1 MRAHLNRL
9 KKIKMLILDVDGVLT
24 DGRLWVTDAG
34 KWCRFFNVRD
44 GVGIKLLME
53 AGYQVGVISGGKS
66 DDVIQRMTFLNIPYF
81 YLEAGDKMPP
91 YLDILQKTGF
101 KEDEIAFC
109 GDEVF
114 DIPILDRV
122 GFAATVPD
130 AVAEVKRAA
139 DYVTKQAGGMGAA
152 REVAD
157 LVRIYGA
164 HSGAKSGAKPAIR
177 KGRSR

>member
-1 MRAHLNRL
+1 MRVHLNRL

-91 YLDILQKTGF
+91 YLDILQKTGL

-122 GFAATVPD
+122 GFATTVPD
-130 AVAEVKRAA
+130 AVPEVKRAA
-139 DYVTKQAGGMGAA
+139 HYVTKQTGGMGAA

-157 LVRIYGA
+157 LVRLYGA
-164 HSGAKSGAKPAIR
+164 FSTKSKTAAVGKAKGK
-177 KGRSR
+177 KK